1 MIGTGLIDA
10 RRGGGEFD
18 FSPAERWHVLV
29 LDDGVPAARVD
40 LPSPG
45 RVRGPALAEA
55 VLSRRADSERA
66 RRELIAGLRA
76 RLGERGGEYP
86 DPRISVVVCT
96 HRRRRYLSQLL
107 AAIAALDPQPLET
120 IVVDNDPGDEDCR
133 AEVEAGGLRYVRE
146 DRRGLDNARN
156 AGLRAAAGD
165 VVAFVDDD
173 CVVPPGLLRPL
184 ARAFAHPSVATIT
197 GPAFP
202 YLLDTPAR
210 ERMERQASLARG
222 LRRESFDW
230 QGISPLHAAA
240 MGVGAN
246 MAIRRERVIALA
258 APFPP
263 ELDAGTETES
273 GGDTYMLSR
282 LLAAGDRVV
291 YEPESFVFHQHR
303 DDAPA
308 LRKAVLGYGIGLSA
322 ALTKLVVEER
332 ELSAPRAWA
341 WLVKQY
347 LRTQRRR
354 AVGRADAAE
363 TRLSWEYL
371 RGGFLGSARWRRS
384 LRGQAGAANGS
395 AALPVATPAEV
406 VGAGRSAPVREPGAQ
421 LELSVVIPTYR
432 REQALRRCLAALA
445 EQDVAAESFE
455 VLVVDDDDRPGDP
468 DPLPAYP
475 FSLRRL
481 RNPGAGSAAARNHGA
496 REAAAPLLLFLDDD
510 VVADPWL
517 LRHHLR
523 WHVDREPGGVL
534 VGPYWPK
541 PVEDGFAA
549 AVARLWWFDFF
560 VLLGEARGATFVSAL
575 TANMS
580 LPRPLFDAV
589 GGFSEEH
596 SRQRR
601 EDWEWGLR
609 VRRAGV
615 PIAFDR
621 GASATH
627 EFTLGTAQRLRD
639 ARREGFG
646 DALIAAR
653 FPESLATLPISRI
666 TAWTPRTP
674 LRWFAHRLWE
684 QAAVRRGFV
693 ALLALSER
701 ARLRQLWVRGF
712 ELAQSLSYLHGA
724 IAGGWDAKPG
734 AVETLDLELLSRSP
748 LPAPSVA
755 VPVVRVTLGGEEVAR
770 VLPRE
775 GVWAGSLAEQV
786 ADALEPDDVMRAAA
800 QGGWLDREEQGGD
813 PAAVEI
819 LFGATAPGDADQR
832 EALAQMGA
840 AVRLVEGNLRHRWPA
855 LITAAVAGERPL
867 IALSLSGDCPTP
879 EWLEDALPAFEGER
893 VGMVFGAAVP
903 AGMPAQPLY
912 LHDRHSAEPGL
923 ALAGPAPAYLL
934 IRRELLP
941 GLLGSGDAP
950 AGVVAALAHALAGD
964 WVVGHRDARGLAAA
978 AYGETLRGE
987 AYGRHEAKLVLQAGE
1002 GRRLRMVAR
1011 GLGRGLLI
1019 LAWELLKERGR
1030 LRPEQRQRSAA
1041 IARGASRE
1049 LFAGLVGERRGA
1061 ING

>member
-10 RRGGGEFD
+10 RLGVSEFD
-18 FSPAERWHVLV
+18 FSGAERWHVLV
-29 LDDGVPAARVD
+29 LDAGVPAARVD

-45 RVRGPALAEA
+45 RVSGPALADA
-55 VLSRRADSERA
+55 VLARRADSERA
-66 RRELIAGLRA
+66 RQKLIARLRA
-76 RLGERGGEYP
+76 RLGEAAGEYP
-86 DPRISVVVCT
+86 EPRVSVVICT
-96 HRRRRYLSQLL
+96 HRRRHYLSQLL
-107 AAIAALDPQPLET
+107 TALAALDPQPLET
-120 IVVDNDPGDEDCR
+120 IVVDNDPGGEDCR
-133 AEVEAGGLRYVRE
+133 AAVEAAGLRYLCE

-156 AGLRAAAGD
+156 AGLRAARGD

-173 CVVPPGLLRPL
+173 CVVPPGWLRPL
-184 ARAFAHPSVATIT
+184 ARAFAQPSVAAVT

-230 QGISPLHAAA
+230 QEISPLHAAA

-246 MAIRRERVIALA
+246 MAIRRERVIA
-258 APFPP
+258 PFPP

-273 GGDTYMLSR
+273 GGDTYMLGR

-332 ELSAPRAWA
+332 ELSAPRAWV
-341 WLVKQY
+341 WLLKQY

-354 AVGRADAAE
+354 AVGRADAAQ

-371 RGGFLGSARWRRS
+371 RGGFLGSARWRRA
-384 LRGQAGAANGS
+384 LRSQRAVANGGAAL
-395 AALPVATPAEV
+395 AAAVPAAVE
-406 VGAGRSAPVREPGAQ
+406 GAGRSEPVRDPGAQ
-421 LELSVVIPTYR
+421 LEISVVIPTYR
-432 REQALRRCLAALA
+432 RDLALRRCLAALA
-445 EQDVAAESFE
+445 EQDIAPQSFE
-455 VLVVDDDDRPGDP
+455 VIVVDDDDYPGEP
-468 DPLPAYP
+468 NPLPAYP
-475 FSLRRL
+475 FSLRRV

-496 REAAAPLLLFLDDD
+496 REATAPLVLFLDDD

-541 PVEDGFAA
+541 PTSEGFAA

-560 VLLGEARGATFVSAL
+560 ALLDEAKGATFVSAL

-580 LPRPLFDAV
+580 LPRAVLDAV

-615 PIAFDR
+615 PIVFDR

-653 FPESLATLPISRI
+653 FPESIATLPISRI

-674 LRWFAHRLWE
+674 LRWLAHRLWRL
-684 QAAVRRGFV
+684 ATVRRCFIV
-693 ALLALSER
+693 LLAAFER

-712 ELAQSLSYLHGA
+712 ELAQGLSYLHGA
-724 IAGGWDAKPG
+724 IAGGWNGSTG
-734 AVETLDLELLSRSP
+734 AAETLDLELLSSTP
-748 LPAPSVA
+748 LPAPAVA
-755 VPVVRVTLGGEEVAR
+755 APIVRVTLGGEEVAR

-775 GVWAGSLAEQV
+775 GVWAGSLDEQV
-786 ADALEPDDVMRAAA
+786 ADALDPDDVLRAAA
-800 QGGWLDREEQGGD
+800 QNGWLDQGERVD
-813 PAAVEI
+813 DLTAVEI
-819 LFGATAPGDADQR
+819 LPDPWTVVRPATAA
-832 EALAQMGA
+832 
-840 AVRLVEGNLRHRWPA
+840 
-855 LITAAVAGERPL
+855 RPL
-867 IALSLSGDCPTP
+867 VALSLSGSDPAP

-893 VGMVFGAAVP
+893 VGMVFGGAVP
-903 AGMPAQPLY
+903 TGMPAEPLY
-912 LHDRHSAEPGL
+912 LHDRDSAGTAL
-923 ALAGPAPAYLL
+923 ALAGQPPAYLV

-941 GLLGSGDAP
+941 SL
-950 AGVVAALAHALAGD
+950 AGAADGQAAVVAALTEALTGG
-964 WVVGHRDARGLAAA
+964 WVVGHRDARGLTPPPE
-978 AYGETLRGE
+978 GERLRGE
-987 AYGRHEAKLVLQAGE
+987 AYGRYEAGVALRVAD
-1002 GRRLRMVAR
+1002 GRRARAVAR
-1011 GLGRGLLI
+1011 GVSRGVLV
-1019 LAWELLKERGR
+1019 LAWALLKGRGR
-1030 LRPEQRQRSAA
+1030 LRPEQRQRVAGIS
-1041 IARGASRE
+1041 RGAAAE
-1049 LFAGLVGERRGA
+1049 LFAELAGERRGA
-1061 ING
+1061 INR